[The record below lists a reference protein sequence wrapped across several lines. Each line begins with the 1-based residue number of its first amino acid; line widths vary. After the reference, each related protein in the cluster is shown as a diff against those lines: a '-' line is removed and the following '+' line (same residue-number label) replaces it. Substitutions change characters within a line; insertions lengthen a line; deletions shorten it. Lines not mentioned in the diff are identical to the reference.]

1 MTSRFQL
8 ISEED
13 LKKLSEIAEN
23 QNTKKG
29 TNDRV
34 KIYKQWSNGGRT
46 LQNNWKNFCVSGQI
60 WKITS

>member
-23 QNTKKG
+23 QNTKKS

-34 KIYKQWSNGGRT
+34 KIYKQWSNGGRI
-46 LQNNWKNFCVSGQI
+46 LQNN
-60 WKITS
+60 